1 MAIVMEYKTAA
12 GVTIKINDAA
22 YADKTEKEK
31 QELREELNKNIS
43 TLLLSKFKD

>member
-22 YADKTEKEK
+22 YADKTEEEK
-31 QELREELNKNIS
+31 QELREEINKKIS
-43 TLLLSKFKD
+43 QILSMQKR